1 MNAKYSLILVL
12 ILGTALRVHAQEQ
25 TVVNAPSNIESFE
38 MVPGYPGVGLE
49 YQARA
54 EFGVNAV
61 YYGLK
66 YPQRWLAVPGAPTVK
81 GTEVEVMD
89 RLSTELPPRA
99 TVGGRYLLAAGNNG
113 ILRFDRQASDRNT
126 RAPSILATSGQHPF
140 FPAAGIANGSDLMV
154 LNDRVYWGEVDA
166 TRIQVWSHALTPG
179 GPVILH
185 AETTYSG
192 SPALWIKR
200 FAPLSAT
207 ESLALT
213 FSGQLYVFRHDD
225 LFTDLNG
232 PSAMTLLASGVTGF
246 ASRQETYIHGG
257 FSYPDTAVYFTVGH
271 TLQANS
277 PPATLQRRRRNALGG
292 WSGPSTI
299 FSTSTGVSGMYD
311 SLTEVAVDGR
321 YVYMRRAA
329 VSNTVFGILAGFADT
344 TLRADSPTA
353 SPSSSLTT
361 ATIPANGNNLRT
373 DNFHLYYAT
382 GASVKRVPNDV
393 EPIPEVNLDFEALGV
408 EITQGVQSFDHRLD
422 LVVGKR
428 TFVRGYARQRFN
440 QNTGV
445 PAFSPFAQ
453 LRVFFRPAWPL
464 GAPEVELT
472 AYPAAP
478 LNLVRRPE
486 LSNGTLTDIRYDA
499 AKTYLWELPPSYIA
513 QDGFMRVEMQLSPG
527 GACAET
533 RDPANLTFNPVL
545 NNSTASVHHT
555 AGGVYF
561 RTTHTPSLLFIPVY
575 THGQTYLGSTLAAE
589 NLSSFLERATSLLP
603 VPGIRSWVAPNM
615 GFARDGSKKV
625 DMEREAQDVLNAVVR
640 ANMFYK
646 NPPGAGDTHWVAVV
660 HEGAQ
665 NAQGQPVGFNGIGT
679 GWEESVVRLSR
690 EAGGNVPWNSPLGG
704 RTLAHELGHNW
715 DLHHVQG
722 GTPLPE
728 GPFENYPHPTSNFGV
743 GQWSLPSSLCGYD
756 HISNTAFHETDAGD
770 LMSYMPQR
778 WTSDYTWNH
787 LLSEIP
793 WEDASPN
800 APANSRSSGPE
811 LAPPPNSFFVV
822 NGQYDPV
829 TGGASLNALA
839 CLPGS
844 AFSNSTLAES
854 AEAAAA
860 PDPVL
865 VCRQRDAAGLL
876 LTETPL
882 ALRSDIGA
890 RIFGQLISAHENA
903 EQMEIVRVTGN
914 LVIAGAAA
922 SQNPPAAA
930 VTHAQIHPATSRV
943 TVEWTASDTD
953 GDPLVFTLLYRATTT
968 EGEVTRIVRG
978 ETRDLSADI
987 SLDSL
992 PGGPGY
998 FVLITSDGFH
1008 TTEAT
1013 SAVLNVG
1020 ESAPKLAVSGLVSGQ
1035 ELDLWAAGNEGA
1047 YLCATAHDA
1056 DQGALLDPGTTVWNW
1071 TGPESGSATGC
1082 GASLG
1087 KLFPGSYSLTASLT
1101 DAGGLTETK
1110 IIPFSVAPLTVP
1122 DAGTMT
1128 LDGVRDSAD
1137 YANAPAV
1144 SWPLTG
1150 GSSGTASFSHH
1161 GGAMYI
1167 HIDGLPIG
1175 PNGVGAGLLF
1185 DLNNSGSTALE
1196 SDDIAIEVSAAGA
1209 LAFWTGTTGA
1219 WTPAPAPAGLV
1230 EAVTFTGDTHWAVEI
1245 RIPDAVLGGW
1255 NHLSRL
1261 RCYAQKTWP
1270 YDSFPQTSG
1279 HFDPS
1284 TWLPA
1289 SLGPRPTPAP
1299 QTPTAVALGGGS
1311 VAPTVADVF
1320 TLYGTGSTTSRGD
1333 TTGLTY
1339 AWTQIGGPVVILT
1352 GSDQATASYSPG
1364 PVAAPVTLTFQLVV
1378 TADGLDSPPAEV
1390 TCYFHP
1396 APETTEWTV
1405 AALGDRIAIQR
1416 QPDGSVTTG
1425 CDAGYWFGESG
1436 ILPGESAAALP
1447 VVGAMFELQA
1457 TENLTD
1463 WQTIGRFPA
1472 NSAGQVEGV
1481 DTSAPLFPS
1490 RFYRFRR
1497 AGQ

>member
-1 MNAKYSLILVL
+1 MNSKHSLILAL
-12 ILGTALRVHAQEQ
+12 ILGFAPRAQAQEQ
-25 TVVNAPSNIESFE
+25 TVVNAPSPIESFE

-54 EFGVNAV
+54 EVGVNAV

-66 YPQRWLAVPGAPTVK
+66 YPQRWLAVPGAPAVK
-81 GTEVEVMD
+81 GTEVEVMN
-89 RLSTELPPRA
+89 RASTELPPRA

-126 RAPSILATSGQHPF
+126 QAPSILATSGQHPF

-185 AETTYSG
+185 AQTTYSG
-192 SPALWIKR
+192 PSALWIKR

-246 ASRQETYIHGG
+246 ANRQETYSHGG
-257 FSYPDTAVYFTVGH
+257 LSYPDTAVYFTVGH
-271 TLQANS
+271 TLQVDS
-277 PPATLQRRRRNALGG
+277 PPATLQRRRRDAFGG
-292 WSGPSTI
+292 WNGPSTL
-299 FSTSTGVSGMYD
+299 FSTNTGVSGMYD
-311 SLTEVAVDGR
+311 TLTEVAVDGL
-321 YVYMRRAA
+321 YVYLRRAA
-329 VSNTVFGILAGFADT
+329 VSNTIFGIRAGLADT
-344 TLRADSPTA
+344 TLRADSPNA

-373 DNFHLYYAT
+373 DNFHLYYAA

-428 TFVRGYARQRFN
+428 TFVRGYARQRVN

-453 LRVFFRPAWPL
+453 LRVFFRPALPL

-472 AYPAAP
+472 AFPVAP

-486 LSNGTLTDIRYDA
+486 LGYGTLTDIRYDA
-499 AKTYLWELPPSYIA
+499 AKSYLWELPPSFIA
-513 QDGFMRVEMQLSPG
+513 QGGFMRVEMQLSPG
-527 GACAET
+527 GASAET
-533 RDPANLTFNPVL
+533 RDPANLTLDPAL
-545 NNSTASVHHT
+545 NNSVASVHHT

-561 RTTHTPSLLFIPVY
+561 RTTHTPSLLFMPVY
-575 THGQTYLGSTLAAE
+575 THGQTYLGSSLAAE
-589 NLSSFLERATSLLP
+589 NLSAFLERTTSLLP
-603 VPGIRSWVAPNM
+603 VPGIRSWVALDA
-615 GFARDGSKKV
+615 GFSRGGGKV
-625 DMEREAQDVLNAVVR
+625 DMERDAEEVLQAVVR
-640 ANMFYK
+640 ANLFHK

-660 HEGAQ
+660 HEDAQ

-679 GWEESVVRLSR
+679 SWEESVVRLSR
-690 EAGGNVPWNSPLGG
+690 AAGGGVPWNAPLGG

-715 DLHHVQG
+715 NLDHVQG
-722 GTPLPE
+722 GIPLPE

-756 HISNTAFHETDAGD
+756 HISNSAFHETDAGD
-770 LMSYMPQR
+770 LMSYMPTR

-787 LLSEIP
+787 LLTTIP
-793 WEDASPN
+793 WEDSTPTSPPN
-800 APANSRSSGPE
+800 RPPGVPE
-811 LAPPPNSFFVV
+811 QAPPPNSFFVI
-822 NGQYDPV
+822 NGQYDSV
-829 TGGASLNALA
+829 AGGASLNALV
-839 CLPGS
+839 CLPGN
-844 AFSNSTLAES
+844 AFSDITLAES

-876 LTETPL
+876 LSETPL
-882 ALRSDIGA
+882 SLRSDIGS
-890 RIFGQLISAHENA
+890 RIFGQLISAHESA
-903 EQMEIVRVTGN
+903 EQVEIVRVAGD

-922 SQNPPAAA
+922 SQNPPTAA
-930 VTHAQIHPATSRV
+930 VTLAQIQPASGRV
-943 TVEWTASDTD
+943 KVEWTASDAD

-968 EGEVTRIVRG
+968 EGEVTRILRD

-992 PGGPGY
+992 PGGPGH

-1008 TTEAT
+1008 TAEAT

-1020 ESAPKLAVSGLVSGQ
+1020 ETAPTLGVFGLVAGQ
-1035 ELDLWAAGNEGA
+1035 ELDLWAAGNEGT
-1047 YLCATAHDA
+1047 YLCASANDA
-1056 DQGALLDPGTTVWNW
+1056 DQGALLDPGTTFWNW
-1071 TGPESGSATGC
+1071 TGPESGSAAGC

-1110 IIPFSVAPLTVP
+1110 TIPFSVAPLTVP
-1122 DAGTMT
+1122 DSGTMT

-1137 YANAPAV
+1137 YANAPSV
-1144 SWPLTG
+1144 SWPLTD
-1150 GSSGTASFSHH
+1150 GSSATAGFSHH

-1185 DLNNSGSTALE
+1185 DLNNSGSAALE
-1196 SDDIAIEVSAAGA
+1196 SDDIAIEISAAGA
-1209 LAFWTGTTGA
+1209 LTFWTGTTGA
-1219 WTPAPAPAGLV
+1219 WTPAAAPAALV

-1255 NHLSRL
+1255 NHFSRL

-1279 HFDPS
+1279 HFNPS
-1284 TWLPA
+1284 TWLPV
-1289 SLGPRPTPAP
+1289 SLGPRPAPAP
-1299 QTPTAVALGGGS
+1299 QAPTAVAIGGGA

-1320 TLYGTGSTTSRGD
+1320 TLDGTGSTTSRGD
-1333 TTGLTY
+1333 TAGLTY
-1339 AWTQIGGPVVILT
+1339 AWTQTGGPTVVLT
-1352 GSDQATASYSPG
+1352 GSDQATSSYSPG
-1364 PVAAPVTLTFQLVV
+1364 PVTAPVTLTFQLIVS
-1378 TADGLDSPPAEV
+1378 ADGLDSPPAEV
-1390 TCYFHP
+1390 TSYFQP
-1396 APETTEWTV
+1396 APETIEWTM
-1405 AALGDRIAIQR
+1405 ATPGARIAMQR

-1425 CDAGYWFGESG
+1425 CDAGYWFGENG

-1447 VVGAMFELQA
+1447 VVGAMFELEA
-1457 TENLTD
+1457 SENLTN

-1481 DTSAPLFPS
+1481 DGSAPLFNN